1 MKKIVCSIAAAAI
14 VLSQTAAV
22 AEAGYFGDVYEE
34 STGEF
39 YLAESDDYSIIYRQV
54 DRRGYKWQNYYRD
67 AKGDLYY
74 ANTFDYY
81 ISRLEPYPNDDT
93 HPEAKMGKYDGYDLT
108 VDRGYP
114 GEYDSIDYYIG
125 WDVFEEGN
133 KRNAYFSLT
142 PDLYGYDFSGAVV
155 RIPNSITIKSE
166 KRTGIVKQ
174 INGSCNLKFFD
185 LDPENEY
192 MKCVDNV
199 LFSKD
204 GKKLMSFA
212 QHDERR
218 EYAIP
223 EGTCS
228 IVSGAFKS
236 CYNLRKI
243 SFADTVTELSDRAFA
258 DVTVDEYEF
267 SDSVE
272 IIPKSCFDDNY
283 YLKRF
288 YISPGSKLRKIEEYA
303 FWGCDDLTE
312 LYLPS
317 FEIEI
322 DRKALSSFDRR
333 SDKVKPITLKSY
345 VQPTVQKEGNSLK
358 WDKIPNASYYEVY
371 QRLGNGEYKLLST
384 TKGTSC
390 KLPALGKGKKYTFAV
405 KPVAVIP
412 GANYDK
418 ERDETYPESFT
429 VEGTMSEDIT
439 VER

>member
-1 MKKIVCSIAAAAI
+1 MKRIVCIIAAAAI
-14 VLSQTAAV
+14 MTAAA
-22 AEAGYFGDVYEE
+22 AEAAAYGEVIDE

-39 YLAESDDYSIIYRQV
+39 YIEEDNIIYRPV

-67 AKGDLYY
+67 AKGGLYY
-74 ANTFDYY
+74 ADTFDYY
-81 ISRLEPYPNDDT
+81 ISRLEPYPNNGT
-93 HPEAKMGKYDGYDLT
+93 HPEARLGEYDGYDLT

-133 KRNAYFSLT
+133 KRNTYFSLT
-142 PDLYGYDFSGAVV
+142 SDLHGYDFSGAAV
-155 RIPNSITIKSE
+155 RIPSSITIKSE
-166 KRTGIVKQ
+166 KRTGIVTE

-199 LFSKD
+199 IFTGD
-204 GKKLMSFA
+204 GKKLMSYA

-228 IVSGAFKS
+228 IGANAFKS

-243 SFADTVTELSDRAFA
+243 IFADTVTELDEKAF
-258 DVTVDEYEF
+258 DYVTVDEYVF
-267 SDSVE
+267 SDNVE
-272 IIPKSCFDDNY
+272 IIPKSCFDDND

-303 FWGCDDLTE
+303 FWGCEELTE

-322 DRKALSSFDRR
+322 DRSAFGKSYDRILN
-333 SDKVKPITLKSY
+333 PITLKSY
-345 VQPTVQKEGNSLK
+345 VQPTVQKEGSSLK

-371 QRLGNGEYKLLST
+371 QRLGNGEYKLLSS

-418 ERDETYPESFT
+418 ERDESYPENFT
-429 VEGTMSEDIT
+429 IEGTMSEDIT
-439 VER
+439 VEG